1 MESLKTLVLSGVSV
15 RLVVSGKP
23 PLRLHMRLQ
32 YESTDPYVV
41 RAAFSVAD
49 GDEAVEW
56 NLGRELLVEGLTGP
70 AGEGDVRMWPARRR
84 GRSVLCI
91 ALGSRD
97 HAALLELPAQD
108 MRTFLQAT
116 KTAVPLGTE
125 SGHIDWDAELA
136 HLCAE
141 S

>member
-15 RLVVSGKP
+15 RLVVSGGP
-23 PLRLHMRLQ
+23 PLRLRMRLQ

-56 NLGRELLVEGLTGP
+56 NLGRELLAEGLTGP

-84 GRSVLCI
+84 GRQVLYLI
-91 ALGSRD
+91 LRSRER
-97 HAALLELPAQD
+97 AALLELPAQD
-108 MRTFLQAT
+108 IETFLQAT
-116 KTAVPLGTE
+116 RAAVPQGTE

-136 HLCAE
+136 QLRAE